1 MEDLTQ
7 FILESVR
14 NEAERLL
21 IDEET
26 EEIKPDWFESMQNYI
41 LNELWN

>member
-1 MEDLTQ
+1 MEDLAQ

-14 NEAERLL
+14 NEVESLI

-26 EEIKPDWFESMQNYI
+26 EEIITNWFEYMQNYI
-41 LNELWN
+41 LNEL